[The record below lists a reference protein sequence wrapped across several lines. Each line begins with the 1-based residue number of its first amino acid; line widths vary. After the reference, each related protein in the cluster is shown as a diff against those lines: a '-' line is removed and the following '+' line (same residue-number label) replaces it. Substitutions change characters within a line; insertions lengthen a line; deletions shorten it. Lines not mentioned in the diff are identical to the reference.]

1 MANWK
6 VWMKST
12 GGFYEQYRGH
22 VDVVADDHQAAV
34 QRALLKLKTGA
45 FKERDD
51 SMWMIEKV
59 EQVSK

>member
-1 MANWK
+1 
-6 VWMKST
+6 MKST

-59 EQVSK
+59 ERVSK